1 MVLSV
6 KFVFFC
12 GFSIVV
18 RGEVYS
24 SASDMKNIFEMEADL
39 AHILDSYSNTLQ
51 AKLDRI
57 NKYIEVNQ
65 TTSLKTV
72 VGCEPLLIMGGY
84 NAMVLNSTHYCHKS
98 INPMDNFKIEYF
110 FWDNL
115 LTLEHNLGGCP
126 EMTFVK

>member
-1 MVLSV
+1 MKGTVVSLQTVFLHFLFPSIFFTAFSLPDAGDSGNPQFALRLNEKLSSKMLPSF
-6 KFVFFC
+6 KFVFLC

-51 AKLDRI
+51 DRLDRI

-65 TTSLKTV
+65 R
-72 VGCEPLLIMGGY
+72 
-84 NAMVLNSTHYCHKS
+84 
-98 INPMDNFKIEYF
+98 
-110 FWDNL
+110 
-115 LTLEHNLGGCP
+115 
-126 EMTFVK
+126 TFR